1 MKIKSNFKWDMK
13 HLEDNMK
20 AMWKKAMES
29 SKGYPYGF
37 VMHPETLYSM
47 ISSDEYFEH
56 YRFHF
61 NDHGMIFGFKV
72 VGDIDMQEGEWNLLI
87 SSNIGEKD

>member
-1 MKIKSNFKWDMK
+1 MKVKSNFKWDIES
-13 HLEDNMK
+13 LEKNMRDVWSK
-20 AMWKKAMES
+20 ATLG
-29 SKGYPYGF
+29 SKGIPYGF

-61 NDHGMIFGFKV
+61 NDNNMIFGFKV
-72 VGDIDMQEGEWNLLI
+72 IGDNNMHEGEWELLI
-87 SSNIGEKD
+87 KN